1 MESWLILGALIL
13 VGLLIW
19 FKLDAIQTILQ
30 KR

>member
-1 MESWLILGALIL
+1 MVSWLILGALIL

-19 FKLDAIQTILQ
+19 FKLDAIQNILQ